1 LDRNEL
7 PRAPENSLPFTIE
20 GLEGPLEL
28 IPSELSLERLETYR
42 PPNNAVF
49 INSSVDVGRVA
60 LKPRLA
66 QHHLAVNGKIK
77 NSSPAL
83 PAD

>member
-1 LDRNEL
+1 L
-7 PRAPENSLPFTIE
+7 AIE
-20 GLEGPLEL
+20 GLEGPLEP
-28 IPSELSLERLETYR
+28 IPSELSLEGLKTYR
-42 PPNNAVF
+42 PPNSALF
-49 INSSVDVGRVA
+49 INSSVDVGRIA

-66 QHHLAVNGKIK
+66 QHHLTFNGEIN